1 MRGFYAYL
9 ILVSVTCLILPSAA
23 IQIVEEWNR
32 TFGGP
37 YGDGI
42 WSLDRI
48 EDGGFIM
55 AGFTSSNGQ
64 GSDLWLLKVN
74 DSGIEIWDRI
84 FGGSGEDIGYSVQET
99 SDKGFIVAGTTKS
112 YGIGG
117 ERLWLLRTDANG
129 NRLWDRTFGGFV
141 SSSGDGA
148 WSVVEADDGGFV
160 TTGYTSSFGAGGTD
174 LWLIKTDSWGN
185 QLWDRSY
192 GGPKD
197 EVGMSLVQTRDEG
210 YMVAGRT
217 ESYGS
222 GEDDIWLLKVDSE
235 GSEQWNRT
243 FGGEKD
249 DVGLQV
255 LEAGDGYVIVGRT
268 ESFGSKKKAFLLK
281 IDSEGREI
289 WEKTYG
295 EESSGISVQTTTD
308 GGFIIAGRSEMGV
321 SGRDALLIKTD
332 SSGNKQW
339 MMPLGGLGD
348 DIGTYIVQSPDDG
361 YVMSGITNSYR
372 SGAEDAWIVKL
383 AALVESSMRHLRN
396 TTELMFPK
404 INSTISLPPGVG
416 IDKFEY

>member
-160 TTGYTSSFGAGGTD
+160 TTGYTSSFGAGGKD

-222 GEDDIWLLKVDSE
+222 GEDDIW
-235 GSEQWNRT
+235 
-243 FGGEKD
+243 
-249 DVGLQV
+249 
-255 LEAGDGYVIVGRT
+255 
-268 ESFGSKKKAFLLK
+268 
-281 IDSEGREI
+281 
-289 WEKTYG
+289 
-295 EESSGISVQTTTD
+295 
-308 GGFIIAGRSEMGV
+308 
-321 SGRDALLIKTD
+321 
-332 SSGNKQW
+332 
-339 MMPLGGLGD
+339 
-348 DIGTYIVQSPDDG
+348 
-361 YVMSGITNSYR
+361 
-372 SGAEDAWIVKL
+372 
-383 AALVESSMRHLRN
+383 
-396 TTELMFPK
+396 
-404 INSTISLPPGVG
+404 
-416 IDKFEY
+416 

>member
-9 ILVSVTCLILPSAA
+9 ILVAATCLILPSAA
-23 IQIVEEWNR
+23 IQIAEEWNR
-32 TFGGP
+32 TYGGP

-74 DSGIEIWDRI
+74 DSGIEIWDRT

-99 SDKGFIVAGTTKS
+99 SDKGFILAGTTKS

-129 NRLWDRTFGGFV
+129 NRLWDRIFGGFV

-148 WSVVEADDGGFV
+148 WSVVESDDGGFV
-160 TTGYTSSFGAGGTD
+160 TTGYTSSFGVGGKD
-174 LWLIKTDSWGN
+174 LWLIKTDSSGN
-185 QLWDRSY
+185 KLWDRSY

-197 EVGMSLVQTRDEG
+197 EVGMSLIQTNDGG
-210 YMVAGRT
+210 YMAAGRT

-235 GSEQWNRT
+235 GKEQWNRT

-255 LEAGDGYVIVGRT
+255 LEISDGYVIVGRT
-268 ESFGSKKKAFLLK
+268 ESFGSMKKAFLLK
-281 IDSEGREI
+281 INSEGREI
-289 WEKTYG
+289 WERTYG
-295 EESSGISVQTTTD
+295 EESTGISVQTTTD
-308 GGFIIAGRSEMGV
+308 GGFIIAGRSEMGA
-321 SGRDALLIKTD
+321 SGRDALLIKAD

-339 MMPLGGLGD
+339 MMPLGGLED
-348 DIGTYIVQSPDDG
+348 DIGTYIMRSPDGG
-361 YVMSGITNSYR
+361 YVMSGITDSHG
-372 SGAEDAWIVKL
+372 SGAEDAWAVKL
-383 AALVESSMRHLRN
+383 AASAEPPTRHLRN
-396 TTELMFPK
+396 SNGLMFPK
-404 INSTISLPPGVG
+404 INNTISSLPKVG
-416 IDKFEY
+416 